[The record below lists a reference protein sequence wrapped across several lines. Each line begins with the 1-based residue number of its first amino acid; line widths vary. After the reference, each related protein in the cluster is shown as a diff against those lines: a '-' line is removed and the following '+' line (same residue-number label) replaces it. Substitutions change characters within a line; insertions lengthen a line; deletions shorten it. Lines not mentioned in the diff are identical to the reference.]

1 MFNCFFQ
8 LAGKTKKDKV
18 IVDSSKVSD
27 YHRKIKT
34 LEERLEA
41 PAKTCEPN
49 DLNSTSFSMPENAR
63 CSVKVTPSY
72 DSPVKDEAMEV
83 AYEGEDEQEENQAI
97 KMGFSDTNMH
107 TRSLEKKSV
116 PFVLSDSDQFNNPTE
131 KDDDDVDA
139 ELSLEIMQSGHVSDP
154 GTRKTEFLASP
165 KLKRSCSNLETRS
178 MFRRTTEQDSMLR
191 TYSFEDL
198 QKLADR
204 GTNNFCSKLHPGSPT
219 SVMTRCSADKVM
231 LKKHSSSQ
239 ILPSGSRKIWWKL
252 FLWSHRNMPML
263 WTNKTQTPSK
273 NSNFNQQ
280 GGYSSDTLEPN
291 KELKSCQVESP
302 IESHFHGRNS
312 DFWPQNQ
319 WLAFSAESPL
329 SRVDEWVKEL
339 PIQAQLLKKEHEN
352 DCLISYPPSPTR
364 STMTTPTQSVPEEIL
379 HANRVIQSLN
389 SSSTVAHIAG
399 TGLRVIPSL
408 SIFSSLRCVNLSNN
422 AIVHV
427 SPGSLPKGLH
437 ALNLSRNK
445 ITSIDGF
452 RELTRLRVLDLSY
465 NRLTRIGH
473 GLSNCTIIKELYLA
487 GNKIGEIEGLHRLLK
502 LTVLDLSFNKITTT
516 KALGQLVANYQSL
529 LALNL
534 LGNPVQI
541 NVSDDLLRKTVCGL
555 LPKLAYL
562 NKEPVDN
569 QKAREMIKES
579 IGKSAIGN
587 NSWNSPRRSAKRGS
601 HRHQVSSGS
610 GQKKRSSASRNP
622 HHHRSMLRIDS
633 SAHASPSH

>member
-1 MFNCFFQ
+1 MSRFNCFFQ
-8 LAGKTKKDKV
+8 LAGKKKKNKDK
-18 IVDSSKVSD
+18 DFSKGSD
-27 YHRKIKT
+27 YNRKLKT
-34 LEERLEA
+34 LNVMLES

-49 DLNSTSFSMPENAR
+49 GSNSTSFTMPVPFSIPENAR
-63 CSVKVTPSY
+63 CNVKVTKSH

-83 AYEGEDEQEENQAI
+83 AYEGGDEHEENQPI
-97 KMGFSDTNMH
+97 KKDFSDHVDLH
-107 TRSLEKKSV
+107 THSLEKKSV
-116 PFVLSDSDQFNNPTE
+116 HFDQFENPSE
-131 KDDDDVDA
+131 KDDDDDDA
-139 ELSLEIMQSGHVSDP
+139 KLSLEIMQSGHVSDP
-154 GTRKTEFLASP
+154 GTRKAEFLASP

-178 MFRRTTEQDSMLR
+178 MFRRNTEQASMLH
-191 TYSFEDL
+191 TYLNEEL
-198 QKLADR
+198 EKLVER
-204 GTNNFCSKLHPGSPT
+204 GTNNFRPHHQGSPT
-219 SVMTRCSADKVM
+219 SIMTRCSADKVM

-252 FLWSHRNMPML
+252 FLWSHRNMSML
-263 WTNKTQTPSK
+263 WTNKNQVPE

-280 GGYSSDTLEPN
+280 GGYSSDTLEPSRA
-291 KELKSCQVESP
+291 LKLDQVESP
-302 IESHFHGRNS
+302 ISKSRL
-312 DFWPQNQ
+312 WPQNQ

-329 SRVDEWVKEL
+329 SRVDEWMKEL
-339 PIQAQLLKKEHEN
+339 PIQPQLLKKEDDN
-352 DCLISYPPSPTR
+352 DCLISYPPSPAR
-364 STMTTPTQSVPEEIL
+364 SSTPTPTQSVPEEIL

-399 TGLRVIPSL
+399 TGLKVIPSL

-422 AIVHV
+422 SIVHV

-445 ITSIDGF
+445 ITSIEGF

-473 GLSNCTIIKELYLA
+473 GLSNCTIIKELYLS

-541 NVSDDLLRKTVCGL
+541 NVSDDLLRKNVCSL

-562 NKEPVDN
+562 NKEAVDN
-569 QKAREMIKES
+569 QKAREIKES
-579 IGKSAIGN
+579 VGKSALGN
-587 NSWNSPRRSAKRGS
+587 NSWNSRKRSTKRAS
-601 HRHQVSSGS
+601 HGRQISSGS
-610 GQKKRSSASRNP
+610 GHRQRSASRTP
-622 HHHRSMLRIDS
+622 RHGSMLRIDS
-633 SAHASPSH
+633 SAVRASPSYSKPQI